1 MTDMPRI
8 RRVRH
13 DTLRR
18 NLTIARTERVT
29 PQMLRLTLEGPELE
43 GFVSASPDDHIKII
57 VPDASGETAMRDYTP
72 RRHLPEARQ
81 LEVDFALHDAGPA
94 TKWALAAQ
102 VGDTATIAG
111 PRGSQIIEGNIE
123 RWVLVGDET
132 ALPSI
137 ARRIEELPA
146 AMPVTSLVAVADAG
160 EEQEIE
166 TNADH
171 VALWT
176 HRSDPADPAP
186 LRRLLDRIALP
197 PRTFVWIAAEASV
210 ARALRDDLTGR
221 GHPKEWLKAAGY
233 WIAGQADG
241 SAKDL

>member
-13 DTLRR
+13 DTIRR
-18 NLTIARTERVT
+18 NLTIARSERVT
-29 PQMLRLTLEGPELE
+29 PQMLRLTLEGPELAE
-43 GFVSASPDDHIKII
+43 FVSAAPDDHIKII
-57 VPDASGETAMRDYTP
+57 VPDAAGETAMRDYTP
-72 RRHLPEARQ
+72 RRHLPETQQ

-94 TKWALAAQ
+94 TKWARAAQ

-111 PRGSQIIEGNIE
+111 PRGSQIIEGDIE

-166 TNADH
+166 TISDH

-176 HRSDPADPAP
+176 HRADPADGTA

-210 ARALRDDLTGR
+210 ARALRDDLIAR